1 MAFCSLFVAWLRL
14 WVGVF
19 GFALV
24 AAPLGAQQLG
34 VPLANVRLETAHYTL
49 FASGVEGEAQAFGEV
64 LEQAWPE
71 IERILKGAPVLE
83 KGQRLDVRVLANRDH
98 WLQVML
104 NDGQIAPSA
113 ADPVWFSTA
122 NRVMYTY
129 RQASPAFTRMMLL
142 YGAVLQFHGLT
153 KTKNLSLDA
162 AWYVH
167 GLAQTLS
174 VHYWD
179 GRKLELGVRP
189 RLCMVD
195 YPAKALA
202 VFGGANFVF
211 DSKNELRMLDP
222 YANWATVRFALY
234 GAQGKYLAKYQKL
247 ALGYTGSRVS
257 GADFLRSLGT
267 ERAIGA
273 EFHDWLVAEQYPF
286 EIVHGEWEDHS
297 DGRVTAEALGDDK
310 LAGLVTRTETPGL
323 SVAIS
328 GIATKPNGAPNST
341 KYVVLAWKS
350 AHEYV
355 VARFEPPW
363 VIVQCARRNQEVDL
377 RRFLLPNPAADVV
390 FVELT
395 RLPLHARPILK
406 DPNEWPGGTA
416 LTIDGKA
423 FGRIAVPEGRFGI
436 GVRNGRAEF
445 SRLGV
450 Q

>member
-1 MAFCSLFVAWLRL
+1 MIA
-14 WVGVF
+14 F
-19 GFALV
+19 GFL
-24 AAPLGAQQLG
+24 AAPLTAQQPAETL
-34 VPLANVRLETAHYTL
+34 VNTRLETAHYAL
-49 FASGVEGEAQAFGEV
+49 FVSGVEGEAQAFGAV

-71 IERILKGAPVLE
+71 LEKLLKGAPALE
-83 KGQRLDVRVLANRDH
+83 NGQRLDVRVLANRDH

-104 NDGQIAPSA
+104 SDGQIAPSA

-189 RLCMVD
+189 RFCMVD

-202 VFGGANFVF
+202 AFGGANFVF
-211 DSKNELRMLDP
+211 DTKNELRMMDP

-234 GAQGKYLAKYQKL
+234 GAQGKYVAKYQKL

-267 ERAIGA
+267 ERAIGT

-297 DGRVTAEALGDDK
+297 DGRVTAQSLVDDK
-310 LAGLVTRTETPGL
+310 PAGLVTRTETAGL
-323 SVAIS
+323 SFTVAGIS
-328 GIATKPNGAPNST
+328 STTNGSRGAL
-341 KYVVLAWKS
+341 LAWKS
-350 AHEYV
+350 ALEYV

-363 VIVQCARRNQEVDL
+363 VIVQYVHGGKEVDVQ
-377 RRFLLPNPAADVV
+377 RFPLPNPASDVV
-390 FVELT
+390 FVELK

-406 DPNEWPGGTA
+406 DPDEWPAGTS

-423 FGRIAVPEGRFGI
+423 FGRIAVPEGRFGMSVC
-436 GVRNGRAEF
+436 GGRAEF
-445 SRLGV
+445 ARIST